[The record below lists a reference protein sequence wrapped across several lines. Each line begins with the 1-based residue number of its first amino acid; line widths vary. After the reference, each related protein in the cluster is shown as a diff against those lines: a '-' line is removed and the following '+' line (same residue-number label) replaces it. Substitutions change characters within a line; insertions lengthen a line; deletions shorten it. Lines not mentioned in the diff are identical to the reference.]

1 MKSFRRSL
9 RVLCLS
15 FAASFSTAVSE
26 AQTPPTRILPLG
38 DSLTSGTTT
47 EGAYRNRLYDLLT
60 TSGFNVDFVGTQM
73 DVSNPTLPDPDHQG
87 MGGFRIDQIDAG
99 VSSWLEAIEDPDVV
113 LLMIGTNDFSQNFNL
128 GSVQARLGNLISSV
142 ALKRPFAKIIVSSLP
157 LRTDDVNREALQQ
170 AFNAA
175 IPGIV
180 ADQVLLGRQVSFVDM
195 HAALV
200 PGDLEAEGVH
210 PLQSGYDKMAD
221 VWLPAIN
228 NVISPLGTSNPPA
241 IVRTGAPVDL
251 QHLSVTFSKPL
262 EDAAVSLSNF
272 SLDGGLSITQAV
284 LDPATKRTITLT
296 TSAQSP
302 ATLYTLSVTGVRDR
316 TPAHH
321 VIAPGAT
328 ITYSSFALAN
338 GSFEDGEAGWTMT
351 GNRIVFDTTPPYVA
365 TDGMRMLVLNGGQ
378 TPPNGV
384 ASQSFPT
391 VPGQFY
397 RLEFDLGILAL
408 NFNEQRLGVEVD
420 GSTPLVSVIDPVF
433 GNGLGNSVWEP
444 RAYTFT
450 ANSAVTTLTF
460 RDLSPTSQNL
470 DLLLD
475 HVRVT
480 AAPAPPNT
488 APFALDDSYST
499 FQGVALVV
507 PASGVLLN
515 DTDAQS
521 DPLNAVLDVA
531 PAHGS
536 VTLNPTG
543 GFTYTPVVGYSG
555 PDQFTYHANDG
566 VLNSNVATVSINVNA
581 VAVGTLV
588 NGSFE
593 AGETG
598 WNMTGNRVVYES
610 DGTYV
615 ANDGTKMAIFNAGNT
630 TPNAVVTQS
639 FSTIPGK
646 SYVLDY
652 DIGILALNTSEQ
664 RLGVEVT
671 GAGSLVSLTE
681 SVFGNSTGNSV
692 WAARSHAFTA
702 DSTITTLTFRDL
714 SATTQNVD
722 LMLDQ
727 VRVTMEADPVNTAP
741 VAVSNSYSTN
751 QGVALVVSAPGV
763 LGNDSD
769 AELNPLTAVLDSG
782 PSHGN
787 LTLNSSGS
795 FSYTPAGNY
804 AGPDSFTYHA
814 NDGSLDSNVAT
825 VSITVIAVNT
835 APVAVANSYSTN
847 QATTLVISA
856 PGVLGNDTDAES
868 NVLTA
873 VLNSGPNHGSLTLNA
888 NGGFTY
894 VPVPTYSGPDSFTY
908 HANDGSLDSN
918 VATVSITV
926 IAVNTAPV
934 AVANSYSTNQ
944 ATTLVIAAPGVLG
957 NDTDAESNPL
967 TAVLGSGPSHGSLT
981 LNANGSFT
989 YVPVPTYSGSDS
1001 FTYRANDGSL
1011 NSNPATVTI
1020 TVNAV
1025 NTAPVAAGDSYST
1038 YQNVNLVVP
1047 APGVLSNDTDAQS
1060 NALTAILE
1068 SGPAHGT
1075 LVLNANGGFSYTP
1088 APGYSGADSFS
1099 YHAYDGSLSSA
1110 SAMVTLSV
1118 SAAASQILVNGSFE
1132 QGYAGWTSSGNQS
1145 IEFYPTTDGIREV
1158 DFNGRDLTPNGEL
1171 SQTFRTV
1178 VGETYTLSFDMGV
1191 LSYVRKNQ
1199 KLGVKVS
1206 GNVNLLSQEVSLRG
1220 DGKGGIQ
1227 WLSKSYTF
1235 VADSTSTTLAFNDLS
1250 NTTLGIDLLLDNV
1263 KVIGL
1268 ANAPDSAP
1276 VAVADSYQVN
1286 HDTILLVQAPGLL
1299 SNDEVGTSGNPVAL
1313 LDQGP
1318 AHGNLYLMPDGGFSY
1333 MPVTGFT
1340 GSDSFTY
1347 HVKVGNL
1354 ESSPVSVAIEVRE
1367 VMPSLLVNSGFESQF
1382 NGWNASGNL
1391 SIEYYAPTEGI
1402 RFVAFN
1408 EQDSAPN
1415 GVLSQS
1421 FTTVPGQTYSIEFD
1435 AGVLAYTTDT
1445 MTLGVTADGNGSL
1458 LSESVAVTGLG
1469 NGAISWQSQRFTF
1482 MADSDSTTVT
1492 FRDLSGYTVGI
1503 DLLLD
1508 HVRVSALAA
1517 PSAALVIGS
1526 GSGSAPPVLTSTP
1539 SLTSTPGASVIS
1551 MIAPQ
1556 AGTYLLERS
1565 ENLTTWE
1572 AVDQMEC
1579 ADQEL
1584 IEFFDAKDPEHPK
1597 TRAFYRIG
1605 LRYPN

>member
-1 MKSFRRSL
+1 MKSFRRFF

-15 FAASFSTAVSE
+15 FTAGFTVAVSE
-26 AQTPPTRILPLG
+26 AQIPPARILPLG

-60 TSGFNVDFVGTQM
+60 ASGFNVDYVGTQM

-87 MGGFRIDQIDAG
+87 MGGFRIDHIDEG
-99 VSSWLEAIEDPDVV
+99 LSSWLGSIEDPDVV

-128 GSVQARLGNLISSV
+128 GSVQTRLSDLISSV
-142 ALKRPFAKIIVSSLP
+142 ALKRPFAKIIVASLP

-180 ADQVLLGRQVSFVDM
+180 ADQVLLGRQVSFVDI

-200 PGDLEAEGVH
+200 PGDLEAQGVH
-210 PLQSGYDKMAD
+210 PLQTGYDKMAD

-228 NVISPLGTSNPPA
+228 NVISPLGSSNPPA

-284 LDPATKRTITLT
+284 LDPVTKRTITLT

-302 ATLYTLSVTGVRDR
+302 ATLYSLSVTGVRDR
-316 TPAHH
+316 TAAHQ
-321 VIAPGAT
+321 VIAPGST
-328 ITYSSFALAN
+328 IAYSSFTLAN
-338 GSFEDGEAGWTMT
+338 GSFEDGGTAWTMT
-351 GNRIVFDTTPPYVA
+351 GNHIVYDTNPPYVA
-365 TDGMRMLVLNGGQ
+365 SDGIRMLVLNGGQ

-408 NFNEQRLGVEVD
+408 NFNEQRLGVEVA
-420 GSTPLVSVIDPVF
+420 GSTSLVSKIEAVF
-433 GNGLGNSVWEP
+433 GNGLGNSVWES
-444 RAYTFT
+444 RSHTFT
-450 ANSAVTTLTF
+450 ANSPTTTLTF

-470 DLLLD
+470 DLLID

-488 APFALDDSYST
+488 VPVAMDDSYST
-499 FQGVALVV
+499 FQGGALVV

-521 DPLNAVLDVA
+521 DSLNAVLEVA

-536 VTLNPTG
+536 VTLNSAG

-566 VLNSNVATVSINVNA
+566 VLDSNVATVSIDVNA
-581 VAVGTLV
+581 VAAGTLV

-598 WNMTGNRVVYES
+598 WTMTGNRVVYGS

-615 ANDGTKMAIFNAGNT
+615 ANDGTKMAIFNAGNS
-630 TPNAVVTQS
+630 TPNAVVIQS

-671 GAGSLVSLTE
+671 GATSLVYLTE
-681 SVFGNSTGNSV
+681 AVFGNNTGNSV
-692 WAARSHAFTA
+692 WATRSHAFTA
-702 DSTITTLTFRDL
+702 DSSITTVTFRDR

-727 VRVTMEADPVNTAP
+727 VRVTVEADPVNTAP

-751 QGVALVVSAPGV
+751 QGAALVVSAPGV

-782 PSHGN
+782 PSHGG
-787 LTLNSSGS
+787 LTLNPNGS
-795 FSYTPAGNY
+795 FTYTPAGSY

-814 NDGSLDSNVAT
+814 NDGSLNSNVAT

-847 QATTLVISA
+847 Q
-856 PGVLGNDTDAES
+856 D
-868 NVLTA
+868 
-873 VLNSGPNHGSLTLNA
+873 
-888 NGGFTY
+888 
-894 VPVPTYSGPDSFTY
+894 
-908 HANDGSLDSN
+908 
-918 VATVSITV
+918 VA
-926 IAVNTAPV
+926 
-934 AVANSYSTNQ
+934 
-944 ATTLVIAAPGVLG
+944 
-957 NDTDAESNPL
+957 
-967 TAVLGSGPSHGSLT
+967 
-981 LNANGSFT
+981 
-989 YVPVPTYSGSDS
+989 
-1001 FTYRANDGSL
+1001 
-1011 NSNPATVTI
+1011 
-1020 TVNAV
+1020 
-1025 NTAPVAAGDSYST
+1025 
-1038 YQNVNLVVP
+1038 LVVP

-1060 NALTAILE
+1060 TPLTAVLE
-1068 SGPAHGT
+1068 SGPAHGA
-1075 LVLNANGGFSYTP
+1075 LVLNANGGFSYTA
-1088 APGYSGADSFS
+1088 APGYAGVDSFS
-1099 YHAYDGSLSSA
+1099 YHAYDGSLPSG
-1110 SAMVTLSV
+1110 SAMVTISV
-1118 SAAASQILVNGSFE
+1118 SAGASQILVNGSFE

-1145 IEFYPTTDGIREV
+1145 IEFYPTTDGISEV

-1178 VGETYTLSFDMGV
+1178 VGATYTLSFDMGV

-1199 KLGVKVS
+1199 KLGLKVS
-1206 GNVNLLSQEVSLRG
+1206 GNVNLLSQEVTVKG
-1220 DGKGGIQ
+1220 AGKGGIQ

-1235 VADSTSTTLAFNDLS
+1235 VADSTSTRLVFNDLS
-1250 NTTLGIDLLLDNV
+1250 NTTLGIDLLLDDV

-1268 ANAPDSAP
+1268 ATAPDAAP
-1276 VAVADSYQVN
+1276 LAVADSYQVN
-1286 HDTILLVQAPGLL
+1286 RDTTLLVQAPGLR
-1299 SNDEVGTSGNPVAL
+1299 SNDEVGTSGNPVVL

-1318 AHGNLYLMPDGGFSY
+1318 AHGNLDLMPDGGFSY
-1333 MPVTGFT
+1333 MPATGFT
-1340 GSDSFTY
+1340 GGDSFTY

-1354 ESSPVSVAIEVRE
+1354 ESSPVNVAIEVRE
-1367 VMPSLLVNSGFESQF
+1367 VMLGLLFNGGFESQF
-1382 NGWNASGNL
+1382 SGWSASGNL
-1391 SIEYYAPTEGI
+1391 SIDYYAPTEGI

-1408 EQDSAPN
+1408 EQDSVSN

-1421 FTTVPGQTYSIEFD
+1421 FTTIPGQTYSIEFD

-1445 MTLGVTADGNGSL
+1445 MTLGVAADGNGSL

-1469 NGAISWQSQRFTF
+1469 NGAISWLTQRFTF
-1482 MADSDSTTVT
+1482 MADSDSTTVA
-1492 FRDLSGYTVGI
+1492 FRDLSTYTVGI

-1508 HVRVSALAA
+1508 HVRVSVLAT

-1526 GSGSAPPVLTSTP
+1526 GSGSPPVLTNTP
-1539 SLTSTPGASVIS
+1539 SLTSAPGASVIS
-1551 MIAPQ
+1551 MIAPL

-1579 ADQEL
+1579 AAQES
-1584 IEFFDAKDPEHPK
+1584 IEFFDSKDPEHPR